1 MNEKNM
7 KYVKQLLSKLVYQI
21 FIFLL
26 SVTVYSQNLL
36 NGPNDIVFD
45 QLNERY
51 LVSCWAGN
59 NIIAVDMQGN
69 HSIFM
74 NNVINAHGS
83 EIKDSV
89 LYVAS
94 RHNLLLINLFDS
106 TIIKTINV
114 PGSDYLGHIALDS
127 SSYVYVGDWS
137 VKRLFKINLSNDNV
151 STLAT
156 LVEIPSGIYY
166 EELNN
171 RLIFLPFIDNAPL
184 LAVSLPDGIISTIRT
199 TNINAPDAL
208 CRDSIGNCYISS
220 FTENVIYRFNI
231 GFSGDPEIISTGHN
245 GPSGLGYNSRDNIL
259 GVTNYEG
266 NRIDLIDL
274 ETTDVEYE
282 KSSTPGGFQL
292 EQNYPNP
299 FNPSTTISYSIPKKD
314 FVSLKVYDV
323 LGNEIATLIEEE
335 KPAGKYEIEFN
346 AVELTSG
353 IYFYRIITGS
363 FVETKSMILLK

>member
-1 MNEKNM
+1 
-7 KYVKQLLSKLVYQI
+7 
-21 FIFLL
+21 
-26 SVTVYSQNLL
+26 
-36 NGPNDIVFD
+36 VFD
-45 QLNERY
+45 QLNDRY

-59 NIIAVDMQGN
+59 NIISVDMQGN
-69 HSIFM
+69 HSVFM

-106 TIIKTINV
+106 TTIKTINV

-127 SSYVYVGDWS
+127 SSNVYVGDWS
-137 VKRLFKINLSNDNV
+137 VRRIYKINLSNDNV

-156 LVEIPSGIYY
+156 LVEIPSGLYY

-199 TNINAPDAL
+199 TNINAPNALSRDA
-208 CRDSIGNCYISS
+208 IGNCYISS

-231 GFSGDPEIISTGHN
+231 DFSDDPEIISTGHN
-245 GPSGLGYNSRDNIL
+245 GPSGLGYNSRDNFL
-259 GVTNYEG
+259 GVTNYDG

-282 KSSTPGGFQL
+282 KRNIPGGFQL

-299 FNPSTTISYSIPKKD
+299 FNPTTLINFQIPERSI
-314 FVSLKVYDV
+314 VTLKIYDV
-323 LGNEIATLIEEE
+323 LGNEITTLANEER
-335 KPAGKYEIEFN
+335 PAGEYEIEFN
-346 AVELTSG
+346 AVALPSG
-353 IYFYRIITGS
+353 VYFYKLKSGT
-363 FVETKSMILLK
+363 FVETKKMVVIK

>member
-1 MNEKNM
+1 M
-7 KYVKQLLSKLVYQI
+7 KPIIYLILIILFFPFSKYLYG
-21 FIFLL
+21 
-26 SVTVYSQNLL
+26 QNLL
-36 NGPNDIVFD
+36 AGPNDIVFD
-45 QLNERY
+45 QLNDRY

-59 NIIAVDMQGN
+59 NIISVDMQGN

-106 TIIKTINV
+106 TTIKTINV

-127 SSYVYVGDWS
+127 SGYVYVGDWS
-137 VKRLFKINLSNDNV
+137 VRRIYKINLSNDNV

-184 LAVSLPDGIISTIRT
+184 LTVSLPDGIISTIRT

-231 GFSGDPEIISTGHN
+231 DFSGDPEIISTGHN

-259 GVTNYEG
+259 GVTNYDG

-282 KSSTPGGFQL
+282 KSSIPGGFQL

-299 FNPSTTISYSIPKKD
+299 FNPTTTIDYSVPSRS
-314 FVSLKVYDV
+314 FVTLKVYDV
-323 LGNEIATLIEEE
+323 LGNEIATLVSEVKSTGSYTTEYSAI
-335 KPAGKYEIEFN
+335 N
-346 AVELTSG
+346 LTSG
-353 IYFYRIITGS
+353 IYFYQMKAGTYIATN
-363 FVETKSMILLK
+363 KMLLLK